1 MATIARIDV
10 VDGKLQDSVPRA
22 APPRSARIQLHGT
35 LLVALLLGMSLA
47 FGVALLRDSPLLA
60 LGILLVLLIGAGIM
74 SVAWMRPPGASPEH
88 HPKIDH
94 YLDDTSP

>member
-1 MATIARIDV
+1 MAKVARIDF
-10 VDGKLQDSVPRA
+10 VDGNLQDPVRRT
-22 APPRSARIQLHGT
+22 APPRSARTQLHGT

-60 LGILLVLLIGAGIM
+60 LGILLVPLIGAGIM
-74 SVAWMRPPGASPEH
+74 SVAWMRPPSASPEH

-94 YLDDTSP
+94 YFDDTSP